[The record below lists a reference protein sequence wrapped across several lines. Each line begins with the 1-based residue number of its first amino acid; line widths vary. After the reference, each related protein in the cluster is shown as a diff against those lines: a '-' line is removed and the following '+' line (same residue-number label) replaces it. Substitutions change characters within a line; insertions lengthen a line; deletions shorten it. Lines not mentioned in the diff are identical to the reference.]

1 MIRIKR
7 VKRMA
12 VAVKDLD
19 AAVENWKRLFGIKPF
34 QYGSEPEDRYHYV
47 AFQVGNTRGDG
58 ECTIEFLAPLDDP
71 DGEMMIGRFIKKHGE
86 GLYMITLETE
96 GSKEE
101 VDLEFKETGIEPA
114 WDGQQK
120 EWRADAMEGL
130 GLETWTE
137 HYVNPK
143 DANGVL
149 VTLASI
155 VYQDPEMIDAKPGI
169 TIQPS
174 K

>member
-19 AAVENWKRLFGIKPF
+19 AAIENWKKLFGIEPF
-34 QYGSEPEDRYHYV
+34 QQGEEPEHRYAFV
-47 AFQVGNTRGDG
+47 AFNIGNTRGDG
-58 ECTIEFLAPLDDP
+58 EMTIEFLAPLDDP
-71 DGEMMIGRFIKKHGE
+71 DGEMLIGKFIREHGE

-96 GSKEE
+96 GTADE
-101 VDLEFKETGIEPA
+101 VVDQIKALGLKPA
-114 WDGQQK
+114 WGGQQM
-120 EWRADAMEGL
+120 EWRAEHMEGL
-130 GLETWTE
+130 GLNRWTE
-137 HYVNPK
+137 NYIKPK

-149 VTLASI
+149 CTLASI
-155 VYQDPEMIDAKPGI
+155 EYREPEMIISKSGV
-169 TIQPS
+169 TIQP